1 MDRASVPTNSFEQK
15 GFVPID
21 DKASSQSWSI
31 IFSETVS
38 IERQN
43 ISRLQSTLQV
53 TVPERA
59 AATQISVHRQITEG
73 KIVRE
78 VQGMSVVTTEHP
90 YIVRDLRIGQGEP
103 IIVGTSVRVR
113 TLVEYWRAGTP
124 PEELL
129 QAFPHLTL
137 AQVFDALSYY
147 QDHQPEI
154 NAFIEQNRVD
164 PSLLHESVRQ
174 RS

>member
-1 MDRASVPTNSFEQK
+1 MERTFVPTDSFEQE
-15 GFVPID
+15 VSVLID
-21 DKASSQSWSI
+21 DAASSQTWSI
-31 IFSETVS
+31 VWGETAS

-43 ISRLQSTLQV
+43 ISSPQNTLQD
-53 TVPERA
+53 TVPRGEAVTR
-59 AATQISVHRQITEG
+59 IRVHRQITRER
-73 KIVRE
+73 IVRE
-78 VQGMSVVTTEHP
+78 FQEMSVVTTEHP
-90 YIVRDLRIGQGEP
+90 YIVRDLGIGQGEP
-103 IIVGTSVRVR
+103 IILGTAVRVR
-113 TLVEYWRAGTP
+113 ILVEYWREGTS

-154 NAFIEQNRVD
+154 HALIEQNRVD
-164 PSLLHESVRQ
+164 PALLHESVRR